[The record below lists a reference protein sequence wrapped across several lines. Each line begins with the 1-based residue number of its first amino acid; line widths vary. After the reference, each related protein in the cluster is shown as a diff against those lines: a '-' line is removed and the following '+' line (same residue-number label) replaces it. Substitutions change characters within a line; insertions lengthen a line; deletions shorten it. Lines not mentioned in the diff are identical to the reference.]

1 MGTGYTIAEIVVYPV
16 KGCRGVSVP
25 SAAISFTGFL
35 FDREWMVVK
44 AENGRAITMSRA
56 PKLALVQPSLP
67 TIAMRGESV
76 PASATLEI
84 NAPGMKALNVP
95 LRKCPSTGK
104 ARQGERGHIVDVGMP
119 TLKGVYE
126 GQGVDEGPEAAAWF
140 TQYLDIPARLVRFD
154 PSIAVTLFLHQIM
167 CDFCKGFVMNV
178 MRHAISSIRVISSL
192 LLVDHLLYSPVLV
205 CIES

>member
-1 MGTGYTIAEIVVYPV
+1 M
-16 KGCRGVSVP
+16 
-25 SAAISFTGFL
+25 SFTLEFMSFL
-35 FDREWMVVK
+35 ISLLHVMK
-44 AENGRAITMSRA
+44 AE
-56 PKLALVQPSLP
+56 PP
-67 TIAMRGESV
+67 TSFLWR
-76 PASATLEI
+76 
-84 NAPGMKALNVP
+84 
-95 LRKCPSTGK
+95 
-104 ARQGERGHIVDVGMP
+104 
-119 TLKGVYE
+119 